1 MKSLKSNTTRSRQK
15 GSFKTAKGI
24 TLISLVITIIILL
37 ILAAVAIGTLTGENG
52 LIKRA
57 QKAKNNTLDAQ
68 NLENATFGDLE
79 NLIDSSTGTTNGGNG
94 GASGGGNG
102 GNSGGNQGQAITGVT
117 TTVTNPAAA
126 IPTGGTIIQG
136 DATKGIVMKDSN
148 ENEWVWVEVPKT
160 IYTNSTYLTG
170 ATTPTSNEDYTNIE
184 KIMQNYASDYRKS
197 GYSDTWYS
205 EAQHGFANE
214 EAYNTAKNNMLKS
227 VYDNGGFWIGRYE
240 AGNANATKNNTTI
253 ASDRDDA
260 YIAENPAVIKADQIP
275 YNNITNKQAQTLSK
289 SLATGGKTSSL
300 MFGIQWDLTCKFLEE
315 KTSLTRRDINT
326 DSTSWGNCSDS
337 TINLAK
343 GKYNTSPDSSSSTWT
358 AVTSGAKNG
367 TMLLTT
373 GASED
378 TNKMNIYDFAGNEF
392 EWTLEQNT
400 SDSSYPCACRG
411 GVYCN
416 TGSDIP
422 ASYHYGYGTSY
433 SYDFFGFRPALY

>member
-1 MKSLKSNTTRSRQK
+1 MNSLKSNTTRSRQK
-15 GSFKTAKGI
+15 GSFRTAKGI

-37 ILAAVAIGTLTGENG
+37 ILAAVAIGTLTGDNG

-57 QKAKNNTLDAQ
+57 QDAKNNTLDAQ

-94 GASGGGNG
+94 GNGGG
-102 GNSGGNQGQAITGVT
+102 SGNQGQAITGVT
-117 TTVTNPAAA
+117 TTVTNPAGA

-160 IYTNSTYLTG
+160 IYTNSAYQTG
-170 ATTPTSNEDYTNIE
+170 ATTPTSNTDYTNIE
-184 KIMQNYASDYRKS
+184 KIMQNYASSYRNTNFK
-197 GYSDTWYS
+197 DEWYS
-205 EAQHGFANE
+205 EAQHGFTSA

-253 ASDRDDA
+253 ERARDDA
-260 YIAENPAVIKADQIP
+260 YIVANPAVIKADQIP
-275 YNNITNKQAQTLSK
+275 YNYITNKQAQTLST

-315 KTSLTRRDINT
+315 KTSLTTTDIT
-326 DSTSWGNCSDS
+326 SISTSWGNYYDS
-337 TINLAK
+337 TINLSK
-343 GKYNTSPDSSSSTWT
+343 GKYYTDSSSSSSTWT
-358 AVTSGAKNG
+358 AVTAGAKNG

-378 TNKMNIYDFAGNEF
+378 TNKMNIYDFAGNEY
-392 EWTLEQNT
+392 EWTLEQYT
-400 SDSSYPCACRG
+400 SDNGSPCALRG
-411 GVYCN
+411 GSYN
-416 TGSDIP
+416 FRGHSTP
-422 ASYHYGYGTSY
+422 ASDHYDYGTS
-433 SYDFFGFRPALY
+433 SSKDIIGFRPALY

>member
-15 GSFKTAKGI
+15 GSFRTAKGI

-37 ILAAVAIGTLTGENG
+37 ILAAVAIGTLTGDNG

-57 QKAKNNTLDAQ
+57 QNAKNNTLDAQ

-94 GASGGGNG
+94 GT
-102 GNSGGNQGQAITGVT
+102 SGGNQGQAITGVNT
-117 TTVTNPAAA
+117 AVTNPAAA

-136 DATKGIVMKDSN
+136 DATKGIVMKDSK

-160 IYTNSTYLTG
+160 IYTNSAYLTG
-170 ATTPTSNEDYTNIE
+170 TTTPTSNTDYTNIE
-184 KIMQNYASDYRKS
+184 KIMQNYASDYRDSYGK
-197 GYSDTWYS
+197 DEWYS
-205 EAQHGFANE
+205 EAQHGFASA

-240 AGNANATKNNTTI
+240 AGNATATLNNETI
-253 ASDRDDA
+253 ASARDDA
-260 YIAENPAVIKADQIP
+260 YIAANPAVIKADQIP
-275 YNNITNKQAQTLSK
+275 YNFITNKQAQTLSK

-315 KTSLTRRDINT
+315 KTDLTLADIKT
-326 DSTSWGNCSDS
+326 DSKSWGNYNNA

-343 GKYNTSPDSSSSTWT
+343 GKYNTNPDSSSSTWT
-358 AVTSGAKNG
+358 AVTAGAKNG
-367 TMLLTT
+367 TMSMLLTT

-378 TNKMNIYDFAGNEF
+378 TNKMNIYDFAGNEL
-392 EWTLEQNT
+392 EWTLEYT
-400 SDSSYPCACRG
+400 SDSSEPCTYRG
-411 GVYCN
+411 GHCYDY
-416 TGSDIP
+416 GSNCP
-422 ASYHYGYGTSY
+422 ASYHYLFSTSL
-433 SYDFFGFRPALY
+433 SRSIIGFRPALY